1 MGEFD
6 PSVWFRLVERD
17 RRLLV
22 LLAEHRVLTTEQIAA
37 VEFTSVRRAQDRLR
51 ILRELGM
58 VFAFRDSFAAG
69 GTSPNRHT
77 LGYAGAR
84 LIAAQREQAP
94 PTPAGHRLALER
106 LAASPRLGHL
116 LGVNQFFCD
125 LTAYARHTRSEPSAS
140 TATETGS
147 THASRA
153 QATEPT
159 APPPTPRG
167 SESTGLTVWLPERL
181 ATLHYATC
189 QDQPGSV
196 ARSS

>member
-1 MGEFD
+1 VGEFD

-22 LLAEHRVLTTEQIAA
+22 LLSKHRVLTTEQIAA
-37 VEFTSVRRAQDRLR
+37 VEFTLVRRAQDRLR

-58 VFAFRDSFAAG
+58 LFAFRDSFAGG
-69 GTSPNRHT
+69 GTSPNRYT

-94 PTPAGHRLALER
+94 PTPATHQLTQER

-125 LTAYARHTRSEPSAS
+125 LIAYARHIQSDPSA
-140 TATETGS
+140 TFGTN
-147 THASRA
+147 
-153 QATEPT
+153 PT
-159 APPPTPRG
+159 KPTVLPRRPMA
-167 SESTGLTVWLPERL
+167 LR
-181 ATLHYATC
+181 
-189 QDQPGSV
+189 
-196 ARSS
+196 